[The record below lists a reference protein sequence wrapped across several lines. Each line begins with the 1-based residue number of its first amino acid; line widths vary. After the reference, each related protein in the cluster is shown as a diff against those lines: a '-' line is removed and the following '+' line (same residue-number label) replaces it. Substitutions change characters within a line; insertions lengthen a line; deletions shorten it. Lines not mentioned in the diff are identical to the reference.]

1 MIIDE
6 TINFFGVYHH
16 NCIFNLNLPKQFSDL
31 YSKDKFKNIL
41 LCQKDE
47 RNGYL
52 LTQSI
57 ASTENLNPYMESYYF
72 KDKEALKKGF
82 KKICDRIEFS
92 EKVFYLLRSS
102 SDYNMDDT
110 ADIVK
115 RWKQEVKN
123 AI

>member
-1 MIIDE
+1 
-6 TINFFGVYHH
+6 
-16 NCIFNLNLPKQFSDL
+16 
-31 YSKDKFKNIL
+31 
-41 LCQKDE
+41 
-47 RNGYL
+47 
-52 LTQSI
+52 
-57 ASTENLNPYMESYYF
+57 MESYYF